1 MTRFRNALR
10 SACRRM
16 AAEDGSIT
24 VDFVIIAPVFLTIL
38 FASFEAGYANMRQ
51 VMLERALDI
60 TVRDLR
66 VGALGNQPPH
76 NVVRNRFCELATLM
90 PDCQTDLMLEMQVIN
105 RATWTGFANAPT
117 CVNRLVNIQPALA
130 FNQGGANELVTVRA
144 CAVFDAFFPTTKWG
158 LQLQLDASGGYQLA
172 AMSAFVNEPR
182 VGGGNGT

>member
-1 MTRFRNALR
+1 MTRLRHAFRRLAD
-10 SACRRM
+10 
-16 AAEDGSIT
+16 EDGSIT
-24 VDFVIIAPVFLTIL
+24 VDFMIVAPLFLTIL

-76 NVVRNRFCELATLM
+76 NVVRARFCELATLM

-105 RATWTGFANAPT
+105 RNTWTGFANAPT
-117 CVNRLVNIQPALA
+117 CVNRLLNIEPALS
-130 FNQGGANELVTVRA
+130 FSQGGSNQLVTIRA
-144 CAVFDAFFPTTKWG
+144 CAVFDPFFPTTTWG
-158 LQLQLDASGGYQLA
+158 LQLQLDNSGGYQMT

-182 VGGGNGT
+182 IGGGGT

>member
-1 MTRFRNALR
+1 MSPLRKALR
-10 SACRRM
+10 RTFRRM
-16 AAEDGSIT
+16 ADEDGSIT
-24 VDFVIIAPVFLTIL
+24 VDFMIVAPLFLTIL

-76 NVVRNRFCELATLM
+76 TVVRARFCELATLM
-90 PDCQTDLMLEMQVIN
+90 PNCQTELMLEMRVID

-117 CVNRLVNIQPALA
+117 CVNRLLNVEPALS
-130 FNQGGANELVTVRA
+130 FNQGGANEVVTIRA
-144 CAVFDAFFPTTKWG
+144 CAVFDPFFPTTKWG
-158 LQLQLDASGGYQLA
+158 LQLQRDASGGYQLA

-182 VGGGNGT
+182 VAGGGT